1 MTGFAVLLIVVAA
14 FIHASWNFLAKRA
27 GGGAAFVWLFGA
39 VSALVYTPLAVAL
52 ILLQSPHLGFM
63 ELTFIFGSA
72 AIHAVYFL
80 MLQRGYRVG
89 DLSLVYPLARGTG
102 PLLSVLAAIAF
113 FAERPSTLALIG
125 AGLIVAGVFA
135 LATGGGTNWR
145 RALIGNR
152 RAVGYGL
159 LTGSL
164 IACYTLWDKH
174 AVSVLL
180 IPPLVLDWGS
190 NFGRTLLVSPYAL
203 SHWHEVRMQW
213 RSHRF
218 EAIAVGVLCPLSY
231 ILVLTALVFTP
242 VSYVAPAREISI
254 VFAILMGAHLLAE
267 EGLRLRLTAAAAMVA
282 GIIALSL
289 G

>member
-39 VSALVYTPLAVAL
+39 VSALIYTPIAVAL
-52 ILLQSPHLGFM
+52 ILLQRPHLGST
-63 ELTFIFGSA
+63 ELIFIVGSA

-125 AGLIVAGVFA
+125 SALIIAGVFA
-135 LATGGGTNWR
+135 LATGGTNWR
-145 RALIGNR
+145 RAIFSNQ

-159 LTGSL
+159 LTGGL

-174 AVSVLL
+174 AVSALL

-203 SHWHEVRMQW
+203 GHWEEVLAQW
-213 RSHRF
+213 KLHRF

-231 ILVLTALVFTP
+231 ILVLTAMVFTP

-254 VFAILMGAHLLAE
+254 VFGVLMGAHLLAE
-267 EGLRLRLTAAAAMVA
+267 EGLRLRLTAAGAMVI
-282 GIIALSL
+282 GVMALSL